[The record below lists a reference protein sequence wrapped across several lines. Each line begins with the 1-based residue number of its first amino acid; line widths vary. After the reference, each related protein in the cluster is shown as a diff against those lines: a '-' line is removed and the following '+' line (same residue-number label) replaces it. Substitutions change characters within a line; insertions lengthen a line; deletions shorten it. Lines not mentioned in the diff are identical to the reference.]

1 MTIRALMSSRDAR
14 VYLTGQSFSLFGDT
28 SMFLALGIWTKE
40 LTHSNAAAGLTF
52 FFGVLAALFA
62 PFAGL
67 LVDRVRRRPILI
79 TVNFVSALGIL
90 VLLFVHSS
98 SGVWIIYLTMFLYGF
113 AGNFI
118 GAAQSAF
125 LTVLLPPEQ
134 LGDANGFLRT
144 VREGLRL
151 IAPLAGAGLFVV
163 VGGHWIA
170 VLDSATFVIA
180 GASVLALHV
189 REERPTRVPAHFL
202 HELSGGFHHVFVT
215 PILRRMLIALAV
227 ALSVVGFAETAIFA
241 VASNELHRSASFIGV
256 IMSVQGI
263 GAIIGG
269 PLSAPAMRRV
279 GERWLSGIGLAL
291 VAIGAIFFEGG
302 SLAMVLVGALVFG
315 VALPPLLVGAFT
327 LLQLRTPADLQGRA
341 FSAFDL
347 IASLPQ
353 TISIALGAAL
363 ITVLGYRGELTIIAG
378 VVAFSALILLLPV
391 KGEPNFGPT
400 PTSPD
405 SETVETESL
414 AGPSYEKLDFTGS
427 RVHDVATDDSSS
439 PNGD

>member
-1 MTIRALMSSRDAR
+1 VSMRQLLSSRDAR

-40 LTHSNAAAGLTF
+40 LTHSNADAGLTF

-62 PFAGL
+62 PLAGM
-67 LVDRVRRRPILI
+67 LVDRARRRPLLVS
-79 TVNFVSALGIL
+79 VNVLSALGVLI
-90 VLLFVHSS
+90 LLFVHSS

-125 LTVLLPPEQ
+125 LTVLLPADQ
-134 LGDANGFLRT
+134 LGDANAFLRT

-151 IAPLAGAGLFVV
+151 IAPLAGAGLFVL

-170 VLDSATFVIA
+170 VLDSATFLVA

-189 REERPTRVPAHFL
+189 REEKPSRVATHFL
-202 HELSGGFHHVFVT
+202 TELGGGFRHVFAT
-215 PILRRMLIALAV
+215 PVLRRMVISLAV

-241 VASNELHRSASFIGV
+241 VASNELHRTASFIGV
-256 IMSVQGI
+256 IMSVQGV

-269 PLSAPAMRRV
+269 PLSSPLMRRV
-279 GERWLSGIGLAL
+279 GERWTTGIGLAF
-291 VAIGAIFFEGG
+291 VAIGALLFEGG
-302 SLAMVLVGALVFG
+302 SLPLVLAGALVFG
-315 VALPPLLVGAFT
+315 VALPPLLVGAYT
-327 LLQLRTPADLQGRA
+327 LLQLRTPPELQGRA

-347 IASLPQ
+347 VASLPQ

-363 ITVLGYRGELTIIAG
+363 ITVLGYRGELTIIAV
-378 VVAFSALILLLPV
+378 VVAISTIILLLPV
-391 KGEPNFGPT
+391 AGEPLFGPAPPARGGERAASDT
-400 PTSPD
+400 ALGPHDETALEPESPD
-405 SETVETESL
+405 L
-414 AGPSYEKLDFTGS
+414 A
-427 RVHDVATDDSSS
+427 
-439 PNGD
+439 